1 MVAMKNVLEEFARGN
16 INPNVGSV
24 KRGSDYDRLGKAL
37 VEAENKIV
45 AGLGEELQDTMKQ
58 YIDLQGDTNLISTT
72 DSFIY
77 GYRLGVLM
85 TMEVF
90 NGNDNAIFGGVE

>member
-1 MVAMKNVLEEFARGN
+1 MQGKSILEEFARGN
-16 INPNVGSV
+16 ISPNVGSV
-24 KRGSDYDRLGKAL
+24 KRGSHYDRLGKAL
-37 VEAENKIV
+37 VEAENKIT

-58 YIDLQGDTNLISTT
+58 YIDLQGETNLISTT

-90 NGNDNAIFGGVE
+90 KGSDTAIYGGAD

>member
-1 MVAMKNVLEEFARGN
+1 MKNKSILEEFARGN
-16 INPNVGSV
+16 ISPNVGSIR
-24 KRGSDYDRLGKAL
+24 RGTHYDRTMKAL
-37 VEAENKIV
+37 VENENKLTE
-45 AGLGEELQDTMKQ
+45 GLVEELQDTMKQ
-58 YIDLQGDTNLISTT
+58 YIDLQAEANLISTT

-90 NGNDNAIFGGVE
+90 NGNDNAIFGRAE

>member
-1 MVAMKNVLEEFARGN
+1 MKSILEEFARGN

-24 KRGSDYDRLGKAL
+24 KRGSEYDRLGKAL
-37 VEAENKIV
+37 VEAENKIT
-45 AGLGEELQDTMKQ
+45 AGIGEELQDTMKQ
-58 YIDLQGDTNLISTT
+58 YIDLQGDTNLIANI

-90 NGNDNAIFGGVE
+90 NGKENAIFGGAE